1 MYWHSFGIVNIN
13 PIFTLPASK
22 KNIMAKKSK
31 VVKKVLAKKAAP
43 KKAIAKK
50 AVAKKAVAKKPVTKK
65 APVKKVAPKKV
76 VAKKPPV
83 KKAAPKKAAPK
94 KAAVKKVTPKKIAPP
109 KRVIAKQAP
118 VKAVT
123 KPAQPV
129 VSKKAVAKPVA
140 KPAVVSLTP
149 ASELSE
155 ELVEKAANTSKQMM
169 IPGDGLNEAPPV
181 TEDPVQAFDKN
192 TFNKATAKGDPHSKL
207 HLSSKP
213 KNAIKPSGKK
223 PLW

>member
-1 MYWHSFGIVNIN
+1 
-13 PIFTLPASK
+13 
-22 KNIMAKKSK
+22 MAKKSK
-31 VVKKVLAKKAAP
+31 VVKKVLAKKVAP

-50 AVAKKAVAKKPVTKK
+50 AVAKKPVAKKAVAKKPVAKK
-65 APVKKVAPKKV
+65 APVKKV
-76 VAKKPPV
+76 
-83 KKAAPKKAAPK
+83 APKKAAPK
-94 KAAVKKVTPKKIAPP
+94 KAAVKNVTSKKIASPKKI
-109 KRVIAKQAP
+109 IAKQPP
-118 VKAVT
+118 VKTVT

-169 IPGDGLNEAPPV
+169 VPGDGLNEAPTV

>member
-1 MYWHSFGIVNIN
+1 MA
-13 PIFTLPASK
+13 T
-22 KNIMAKKSK
+22 AKKA
-31 VVKKVLAKKAAP
+31 AKKAAP
-43 KKAIAKK
+43 
-50 AVAKKAVAKKPVTKK
+50 
-65 APVKKVAPKKV
+65 
-76 VAKKPPV
+76 

-94 KAAVKKVTPKKIAPP
+94 KAAVKNVAPKKIASP
-109 KRVIAKQAP
+109 KKVIAKQPP
-118 VKAVT
+118 VKTVT
-123 KPAQPV
+123 KHAQPA

-140 KPAVVSLTP
+140 KPAAVSLTP

-155 ELVEKAANTSKQMM
+155 ELVEKAVNTNIGKPMM
-169 IPGDGLNEAPPV
+169 APGDGVNTPA

-192 TFNKATAKGDPHSKL
+192 VFNKTTGKGDPHSKL

>member
-1 MYWHSFGIVNIN
+1 
-13 PIFTLPASK
+13 
-22 KNIMAKKSK
+22 MAKKSK

-43 KKAIAKK
+43 KKAIATKT
-50 AVAKKAVAKKPVTKK
+50 VKKAVAKKPVAKK
-65 APVKKVAPKKV
+65 VPAKKVAPKKV

-83 KKAAPKKAAPK
+83 KKEAPKKEAPK
-94 KAAVKKVTPKKIAPP
+94 KAAVKKVTPKKIAHPT
-109 KRVIAKQAP
+109 RVIAKQAP
-118 VKAVT
+118 VKAIT
-123 KPAQPV
+123 KPAQPA
-129 VSKKAVAKPVA
+129 VSKRVASKAVA

-169 IPGDGLNEAPPV
+169 VPGDGLNEAPTV

>member
-1 MYWHSFGIVNIN
+1 
-13 PIFTLPASK
+13 
-22 KNIMAKKSK
+22 MAKKSK
-31 VVKKVLAKKAAP
+31 VVKKVLAKKVAP

-50 AVAKKAVAKKPVTKK
+50 AVAKKPVAKKAVAKKPVAKK
-65 APVKKVAPKKV
+65 APVKKV
-76 VAKKPPV
+76 
-83 KKAAPKKAAPK
+83 APKKAAPK
-94 KAAVKKVTPKKIAPP
+94 KAAVKNVTSKKIASPKKI
-109 KRVIAKQAP
+109 IAKQPP
-118 VKAVT
+118 VKTVT
-123 KPAQPV
+123 KPAQPA

-140 KPAVVSLTP
+140 KPAAVSVTP
-149 ASELSE
+149 LSELSE
-155 ELVEKAANTSKQMM
+155 ELVEKAANTNIGKPMA
-169 IPGDGLNEAPPV
+169 PGDGVNTPA